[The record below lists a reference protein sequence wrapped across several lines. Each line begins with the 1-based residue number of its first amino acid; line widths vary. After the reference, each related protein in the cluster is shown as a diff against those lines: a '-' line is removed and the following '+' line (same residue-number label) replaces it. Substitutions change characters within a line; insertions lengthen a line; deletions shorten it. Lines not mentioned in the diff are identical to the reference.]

1 MRNGVVTVPYNF
13 SFRINKTLT
22 LRNAIMRSLHGGQG
36 LIPALPAFFT
46 IDKRKNWVYYLNEN

>member
-13 SFRINKTLT
+13 SFRINKALT
-22 LRNAIMRSLHGGQG
+22 LRNAIMRSLHGEQG

-46 IDKRKNWVYYLNEN
+46 IDKPKNGVYYFK